1 MARVL
6 YISYTGLLEPLGQS
20 QVLQYLV
27 GLSRDHEIELI
38 SFEKPDQFADIDQK
52 QTLAKQLTGAGI
64 YWHPLKYHKRL
75 SILATAYDLICMYRK
90 ALQLDRQAAFDI
102 VHCRSY
108 IAAIAGAWMK
118 KRRGTKF
125 IFDMRGF
132 WADERVDGGI
142 WKAGGLLYRGAKR
155 VEAWLLLNTDFLVS
169 LTKAGVVEIK
179 KFPYMQGVEL
189 HSAVIPTCTNMA
201 LFKRVSSEAKNK
213 ALTLGMVGSV
223 GTWYLFNEM
232 LDCVACIF
240 AANPESRLLVVN
252 KSDHALIRQK
262 LAALGIANDRVEIV
276 AANYNEVA
284 NYIGRMDF
292 GLFFIKP
299 VFSKKASAP
308 TKLGEFLACG
318 IPCLTNAGVGDV
330 DDVLQ
335 SSQTGI
341 CLQSFSPEAFTEA
354 HRQMCDLLQDQE
366 LAGRCRQTAEK
377 YFSLEQ
383 GVADYQRIY
392 RELIS

>member
-1 MARVL
+1 
-6 YISYTGLLEPLGQS
+6 
-20 QVLQYLV
+20 
-27 GLSRDHEIELI
+27 
-38 SFEKPDQFADIDQK
+38 
-52 QTLAKQLTGAGI
+52 
-64 YWHPLKYHKRL
+64 
-75 SILATAYDLICMYRK
+75 
-90 ALQLDRQAAFDI
+90 
-102 VHCRSY
+102 
-108 IAAIAGAWMK
+108 
-118 KRRGTKF
+118 
-125 IFDMRGF
+125 
-132 WADERVDGGI
+132 
-142 WKAGGLLYRGAKR
+142 
-155 VEAWLLLNTDFLVS
+155 
-169 LTKAGVVEIK
+169 
-179 KFPYMQGVEL
+179 
-189 HSAVIPTCTNMA
+189 
-201 LFKRVSSEAKNK
+201 
-213 ALTLGMVGSV
+213 
-223 GTWYLFNEM
+223 
-232 LDCVACIF
+232 
-240 AANPESRLLVVN
+240 LLVVN

-330 DDVLQ
+330 DEVLQ

-354 HRQMCDLLQDQE
+354 HRQMCDLLQDEE

-383 GVADYQRIY
+383 GVAEYQRIY
-392 RELIS
+392 RELMS